1 MQHGKIIVLD
11 GVDASGKGTQ
21 SKLLYENLRKEFKNV
36 HFLDFPCYESN
47 SSYPV
52 RMYLNGELSKNP
64 NDINAYAASSFF
76 AVDRYISYKKEWQ
89 SLYENGDTFIC
100 NRYVTSNAIHQCAK
114 LPESEFDTFL
124 EWMFDFEYN
133 KIGIPKPDLVFFLD
147 MPLAI
152 VKELLKSRYHGDE
165 NLKDI
170 HEKDDLFLEKSYN
183 AAKYVQN
190 KYNFEHILSAKEN
203 TIREIDDIQNEIL
216 QKVLNFLKK

>member
-216 QKVLNFLKK
+216 QKVLSFLKR

>member
-203 TIREIDDIQNEIL
+203 T
-216 QKVLNFLKK
+216 